1 MLDRIASLYPEA
13 EKLYYFGD
21 VGDDMKAAKS
31 SHYPFIAVGIAYSAP
46 DRDAA
51 VKRLMDCGADILI
64 NSPDE
69 LTDIFGGSH
78 A

>member
-1 MLDRIASLYPEA
+1 
-13 EKLYYFGD
+13 GD

-31 SHYPFIAVGIAYSAP
+31 SKHPFVAVGIVYSAP
-46 DRDAA
+46 DRESSA
-51 VKRLMDCGADILI
+51 KRLLECGADILI

-78 A
+78 V